1 MSTRSTRLIAG
12 EVVVFALACIVAAID
27 STQAAWEPPELFL
40 VLLVLAIGSD
50 FLALQH
56 KVQRI
61 SGSFIAIVL
70 AMALLGPTPAVVI
83 AVLSVL
89 VDQLRTHNPPARFIT
104 NLATWA
110 TFPLVGGLLIEWAA
124 SALDLQ
130 EDDLGFSLL
139 ILGGFFVA
147 ILINFLGI
155 AGDYVFHTR
164 GSLKH
169 EFRTIFVPVLPSQLV
184 SALLCVLVA
193 FVYSRSGFAALV
205 LLIVVLVTF
214 QYLLRELLVSQNRAE
229 RLAAL
234 QIGVLTAMIETLA
247 LRDRMTARHSAA
259 VARYAHATAAA
270 MGRPADE
277 LDLVHT
283 SGLLHDIGKFAF
295 PDSILLAEQRL
306 TDDQWEMVKRH
317 PADGARIVRRVEGYG
332 PVADVI
338 LSHHE
343 RWDGSGYP
351 RSLAGEE
358 IPLAARLIA
367 VADAYDVLTARDSYR
382 HPVTHD
388 EALAEL
394 RQCAGTQFDPRVVET
409 FAGLLTSEDISF
421 RHGDDADFDAEL
433 ALEKKIREY
442 ARGSRPL
449 MSGR

>member
-1 MSTRSTRLIAG
+1 L
-12 EVVVFALACIVAAID
+12 
-27 STQAAWEPPELFL
+27 EP
-40 VLLVLAIGSD
+40 
-50 FLALQH
+50 
-56 KVQRI
+56 
-61 SGSFIAIVL
+61 
-70 AMALLGPTPAVVI
+70 
-83 AVLSVL
+83 
-89 VDQLRTHNPPARFIT
+89 
-104 NLATWA
+104 
-110 TFPLVGGLLIEWAA
+110 
-124 SALDLQ
+124 
-130 EDDLGFSLL
+130 FSLL

-155 AGDYVFHTR
+155 AGDYVFHSR

-270 MGRPADE
+270 MGRPPDE

-306 TDDQWEMVKRH
+306 TDKQWELVKRH
-317 PADGARIVRRVEGYG
+317 PADGARIVRCVEGYG
-332 PVADVI
+332 PVAVVI

-358 IPLAARLIA
+358 IPLPARLIA

-382 HPVTHD
+382 HPVSH
-388 EALAEL
+388 EAAVAEL
-394 RQCAGTQFDPRVVET
+394 QRNAGTQFDPQVVEAFT
-409 FAGLLTSEDISF
+409 GLLESEHISF
-421 RHGDDADFDAEL
+421 RHADDADFDAEL
-433 ALEKKIREY
+433 ALEQRVRDY
-442 ARGSRPL
+442 ARGRRAL